1 MTTPAMMETK
11 DVAICREGC
20 LWTLYR
26 KVKCIRNIQ
35 PDEFRVIDQNQDKK
49 LLYATCGINDF
60 NIVFDQ
66 PGHSE
71 LEANKPL
78 SLYGIKLNDAY
89 LRSYNV
95 EREEVESAVFTKN
108 YNLAANF
115 NKTQANKLLDIF
127 IDSFHRECRLAVLD

>member
-1 MTTPAMMETK
+1 MTTPEMVATK
-11 DVAICREGC
+11 NVAICREGC

-26 KVKCIRNIQ
+26 KFKCFRKIQ
-35 PDEFRVIDQNQDKK
+35 PDEFRVIDRSQDKK
-49 LLYATCGINDF
+49 ILYATCNTNRL

-78 SLYGIKLNDAY
+78 RFYIKLNKSY
-89 LRSYNV
+89 LRSYDIEGEKV
-95 EREEVESAVFTKN
+95 KSATFTKD
-108 YNLAANF
+108 YTLAANW

-127 IDSFHRECRLAVLD
+127 IDSFHCECRLAIMD